1 MPRIESSPRAYG
13 RAYGTYTISP
23 TMNATPTLERLRFN
37 MIEQQIRPW
46 DVLDLNILELLARI
60 RREDY
65 VPQAHRAL
73 AFFDMEIPL
82 HGISGSDDP
91 GQCMLSPKVEA
102 RLLQDLHVRPHE
114 SVLEIGTGS
123 GFMAA
128 LLAQRAAQ
136 VLSLEIDPALAAFAA
151 GNLARN
157 GVANVEVR
165 AADGA
170 VPLKSGPTFDVIML
184 SGSVAR
190 VPPGLLGSLNLG
202 GRLAAIVGEEPMMR
216 AHIVT
221 RMDEGKWDTVQPWD
235 TVAPRL
241 LHFPVPSRFN
251 F

>member
-1 MPRIESSPRAYG
+1 
-13 RAYGTYTISP
+13 
-23 TMNATPTLERLRFN
+23 MNPTPTLERLRFN

-46 DVLDLNILELLARI
+46 DVLDLEILDLLASI

-65 VPQAHRAL
+65 VPPAHRGL

-82 HGISGSDDP
+82 GDGSVP
-91 GQCMLSPKVEA
+91 GQVMLSPKVEA
-102 RLLQDLHVRPHE
+102 RMLQDLHVQKHE

-128 LLAQRAAQ
+128 LLARRAAQ
-136 VLSLEIDPALAAFAA
+136 VLSLEIDPVLAARAA
-151 GNLARN
+151 ETLRQN

-165 AADGA
+165 NADGA
-170 VPLKSGPTFDVIML
+170 VPLPSGPSFDLIVL

-190 VPPGLLGSLNLG
+190 IPQNLLGSLKVG

-216 AHIVT
+216 AHFVT
-221 RMDEGKWDTVQPWD
+221 RTSESKWDTVQPWD

-241 LHFPVPSRFN
+241 LNFPEPSRFS

>member
-1 MPRIESSPRAYG
+1 
-13 RAYGTYTISP
+13 
-23 TMNATPTLERLRFN
+23 

-46 DVLDLNILELLARI
+46 DVLDLEILDLLASI

-65 VPQAHRAL
+65 VPPAHRAL
-73 AFFDMEIPL
+73 AFFDMELPL
-82 HGISGSDDP
+82 GDGSVP
-91 GQCMLSPKVEA
+91 GQVMLSPKVEA
-102 RLLQDLHVRPHE
+102 RMLQDLHVQKHE

-128 LLAQRAAQ
+128 LLAHRAAQ
-136 VLSLEIDPALAAFAA
+136 VLSLEIDPALAARAA
-151 GNLARN
+151 ETLRQN

-165 AADGA
+165 NADGA
-170 VPLKSGPTFDVIML
+170 VPLPSGPSFDVIVL

-190 VPPGLLGSLNLG
+190 IPQNLLGSLKVG

-216 AHIVT
+216 AHFVT
-221 RMDEGKWDTVQPWD
+221 RSSESKWDTIQPWD

-241 LHFPVPSRFN
+241 LNFPEPSRFS

>member
-1 MPRIESSPRAYG
+1 
-13 RAYGTYTISP
+13 
-23 TMNATPTLERLRFN
+23 MNPTPTLERLRFN

-46 DVLDLNILELLARI
+46 DVLDLEILDLLASI

-65 VPQAHRAL
+65 VPAEHRAL

-82 HGISGSDDP
+82 GDGSVP
-91 GQCMLSPKVEA
+91 GQVMLSPKVEA
-102 RLLQDLHVRPHE
+102 RMLQDLHVQKHE

-128 LLAQRAAQ
+128 LLAHRAAQ
-136 VLSLEIDPALAAFAA
+136 VLSLEIDPVLAARAA
-151 GNLARN
+151 ETLRQN

-165 AADGA
+165 NADGA
-170 VPLKSGPTFDVIML
+170 VPLPSGPSFDVIVL

-190 VPPGLLGSLNLG
+190 IPQNLLGSLKVG

-216 AHIVT
+216 AHFVT
-221 RMDEGKWDTVQPWD
+221 RTTESKWDTIQPWD

-241 LHFPVPSRFN
+241 LNFPEPSRFS

>member
-1 MPRIESSPRAYG
+1 
-13 RAYGTYTISP
+13 
-23 TMNATPTLERLRFN
+23 MNPTPTLERLRFN

-46 DVLDLNILELLARI
+46 DVLDLEILDLLASI

-65 VPQAHRAL
+65 VPPAHRGL

-82 HGISGSDDP
+82 GDGSVP
-91 GQCMLSPKVEA
+91 GQVMLSPKVEA
-102 RLLQDLHVRPHE
+102 RMLQDLHVQKHE

-128 LLAQRAAQ
+128 LLAHRAAQ
-136 VLSLEIDPALAAFAA
+136 VLSLEIDPVLAARAA
-151 GNLARN
+151 ETLRQN

-165 AADGA
+165 NADGA
-170 VPLKSGPTFDVIML
+170 VPLPSGPSFDVIVL

-190 VPPGLLGSLNLG
+190 IPQNLLGSLKVG

-216 AHIVT
+216 AHFVT
-221 RMDEGKWDTVQPWD
+221 RTSESKWDTIQPWD

-241 LHFPVPSRFN
+241 LNFPEPSRFS